1 MTDTI
6 PRPTVPQRYLEAL
19 GGMDPIEAQRKAPKR
34 FKKLLKGLSEK
45 QLSKRPAEGQ
55 WSIKEILGH
64 MADSEFVNGTRVRF
78 IAAHDRPA
86 IASYDE
92 NLFAARLG
100 NERAKSKDLLEAFTA
115 VRAINVGLLERLP
128 KGALDRTG
136 IHSERG
142 EESIRTIVA
151 IFAGHDF
158 IHERQIE
165 RVREFLKAAKK
176 AKKAVRKSE
185 KLHSKERKAASKD
198 EPASAKS
205 TDGKKDTKDREKGER
220 EKKPK
225 AAAK

>member
-6 PRPTVPQRYLEAL
+6 PRSTVPQRYLEAL
-19 GGMDPIEAQRKAPKR
+19 GGVDPIEAQRKAPKR
-34 FKKLLKGLSEK
+34 VKKLVKGLSEK

-55 WSIKEILGH
+55 WSIKEIIGH
-64 MADSEFVNGTRVRF
+64 LVDSEFVNGTRVRF

-86 IASYDE
+86 IPSYDE

-100 NERAKSKDLLEAFTA
+100 NERARTKDLLEAFAA
-115 VRAINVGLLERLP
+115 VRAANLGLLERLP
-128 KGALDRTG
+128 KGAMDRVG

-151 IFAGHDF
+151 IFAGHDH

-185 KLHSKERKAASKD
+185 KSQKKAAKDAPKLEGHSAKNGESKKADRSKD
-198 EPASAKS
+198 RDAKVKV
-205 TDGKKDTKDREKGER
+205 G
-220 EKKPK
+220 
-225 AAAK
+225 AK

>member
-6 PRPTVPQRYLEAL
+6 PRSTVPQRYLEAL
-19 GGMDPIEAQRKAPKR
+19 GGVDPIEAQRKAPKR
-34 FKKLLKGLSEK
+34 VKKLVKGLSEK
-45 QLSKRPAEGQ
+45 QLSKRPGDGQ
-55 WSIKEILGH
+55 WSIKEIIGH
-64 MADSEFVNGTRVRF
+64 LVDSEFVNGTRVRF

-86 IASYDE
+86 IPSYDE

-100 NERAKSKDLLEAFTA
+100 NERARTKDLLEAFAA
-115 VRAINVGLLERLP
+115 VRAANLGLLERLP
-128 KGALDRTG
+128 KGAMDRVG

-151 IFAGHDF
+151 IFAGHDH

-185 KLHSKERKAASKD
+185 KSQKKAAKDETESTKHAESKKSDAKSDSKKDQDARRKAL
-198 EPASAKS
+198 
-205 TDGKKDTKDREKGER
+205 TK
-220 EKKPK
+220 
-225 AAAK
+225 